1 MQDIVSLHDRLESF
15 MKIIIIG
22 AGPAGVTAA
31 ETVRSFDRQVRLAM
45 LTEEPYLPYSPPAMA
60 DHFIQK
66 TDHHLWRSPDWLDQM
81 DVDYQSGV
89 KVAAIEPEAHRVRLV
104 SGELLPY
111 DRLLICSGARLYA
124 PIAGSDMAGIYNFK
138 SLSAAENLV
147 SKVRAGQAH
156 SALIV
161 GAGFIGMEIALLL
174 RELGVQVTQ
183 IEMLDQVMAS
193 MLDAETAAVALSLM
207 RSHGIDLRL
216 KTKANAFIGNG
227 QPNGVRLESG
237 EVLQADL
244 LIAATGVKPNLDLL
258 EGNGIIS
265 DWGIKVDNHLRTSAP
280 DVFAA
285 GDCIETPD
293 LLTGEISVH
302 AIFPNA
308 VEQGRIAG
316 MNLAGYPIAY
326 EGAER
331 MNSLKH
337 LGLPIM
343 AAGDK
348 QGDCILREQ
357 RENNLRTIY
366 LQENRVVGFQLVGDI
381 HAAGVLHALMVQKSD
396 VRPLQ
401 SHLLEPNF
409 GEGTLAWRAMTAYL

>member
-1 MQDIVSLHDRLESF
+1 

-31 ETVRSFDRQVRLAM
+31 ETVRTFDRQAELTM
-45 LTEEPYLPYSPPAMA
+45 LTDEPYLPYSPPAMA
-60 DHFIQK
+60 DHFIHGS
-66 TDHHLWRSPDWLDQM
+66 DLHLWRPGDWAEQTG
-81 DVDYQSGV
+81 VDYRIGARV
-89 KVAAIEPEAHRVRLV
+89 VAIEPEAHQIQLA
-104 SGELLPY
+104 SGERLGY
-111 DRLLICSGARLYA
+111 DQLLIATGARLYA
-124 PIAGSDMAGIYNFK
+124 PLTGADLPGIYNFK

-147 SKVRAGQAH
+147 GKVHSGQAK

-174 RELGVQVTQ
+174 RELGVKVTQ
-183 IEMLDQVMAS
+183 IEMLDQVMAT
-193 MLDAETAAVALSLM
+193 MLDAETASIALNLM
-207 RSHGIDLRL
+207 QSHGVDVRL
-216 KTKANAFIGNG
+216 KTKAEAFVGNG
-227 QPNGVRLESG
+227 RANGVRLESG

-258 EGNGIIS
+258 EGSGIAFQR
-265 DWGIKVDNHLRTSAP
+265 GIQIDNNLQTNAP

-293 LLTGEISVH
+293 RLTGEIILH

-308 VEQGRIAG
+308 IEQGRVAG
-316 MNLAGYPIAY
+316 MNLAGYTTEY

-343 AAGDK
+343 AAGEK
-348 QGDCILREQ
+348 QGDRILREQ
-357 RENNLRTIY
+357 HSSSLRTIY
-366 LQENRVVGFQLVGDI
+366 LQENHLVGFQLVGDI
-381 HAAGVLHALMVQKSD
+381 RAAGTLHGLMIQKSD
-396 VRPLQ
+396 VSNIHTR
-401 SHLLEPNF
+401 LLDPNF
-409 GEGTLAWRAMTAYL
+409 GEGMLAWRAITAYL

>member
-1 MQDIVSLHDRLESF
+1 

-31 ETVRSFDRQVRLAM
+31 ETVRSFDCQVRLAM

-66 TDHHLWRSPDWLDQM
+66 TDHHLWRSPDWPDQM

-89 KVAAIEPEAHRVRLV
+89 KVAAIEPEAHRVQLV
-104 SGELLPY
+104 SGELLVY

-147 SKVRAGQAH
+147 SKVRSGQAH

-174 RELGVQVTQ
+174 RQLGVQVTQ
-183 IEMLDQVMAS
+183 IEMLDQVMTS
-193 MLDAETAAVALSLM
+193 MLDAETASVALSLM

-216 KTKANAFIGNG
+216 KTKATAFIGNG
-227 QPNGVRLESG
+227 NANGVRLESG

-258 EGNGIIS
+258 EGSGILS
-265 DWGIKVDNHLRTSAP
+265 EWGIKVDNHLRTSAR

-343 AAGDK
+343 AAGEK
-348 QGDCILREQ
+348 QGDRVLREQ

-366 LQENRVVGFQLVGDI
+366 LQENRLVGFQLVGDI
-381 HAAGVLHALMVQKSD
+381 HAAGVLHALMIQKSD
-396 VRPLQ
+396 VSRLQ
-401 SHLLEPNF
+401 SHLLEPSF
-409 GEGTLAWRAMTAYL
+409 GEGTLEWRAMTAYL